1 MTKVRKIQGLPVLE
15 RKKRVAAYARVSCD
29 KDTMLHSLSNQV
41 SYYSRLIQSTEGWEY
56 VGVYTDEGLTGT
68 KDSRDEFVRMI
79 NDAKAGKIDL
89 IITKSISRFARN
101 TYTLLQ
107 TTRELKS
114 IGVDIYFEDQNLHTM
129 SHEGEMILTL

>member
-1 MTKVRKIQGLPVLE
+1 
-15 RKKRVAAYARVSCD
+15 
-29 KDTMLHSLSNQV
+29 
-41 SYYSRLIQSTEGWEY
+41 
-56 VGVYTDEGLTGT
+56 
-68 KDSRDEFVRMI
+68 MI

-114 IGVDIYFEDQNLHTM
+114 IGVDIYFEEQNLHTM
-129 SHEGEMILTL
+129 SNEGEMILTL

>member
-114 IGVDIYFEDQNLHTM
+114 IGVDIYFEEQNLHTM
-129 SHEGEMILTL
+129 SNEGEMILTL